1 MAIHGAFRLL
11 AGRTA
16 DANGVIGQNALTVEN
31 GRIVRAEPWN
41 ATTRPQPGDID
52 ARHLTLVPGFIDIHV
67 HGGVGLYLMDGT
79 TDTLRTV
86 AAHLAR
92 HGVTGFLSTTI
103 TGPWEQQAA
112 TLHTAAQAMQSPE
125 NGREGA
131 AVLGCH
137 LEGPYINPAKKG
149 AQPEQFI
156 RIPDVNDLV
165 AHCGDDLHAVKVITL
180 APEMNGALALIRFL
194 HENRII
200 ASIGHTNATYAEA
213 IAAIEAG
220 ARHVTHCYNAMS
232 ALTSR
237 EPGVVGAAFAHS
249 KLTAELIWDNHHVH
263 PAACEALIWAKGAEG
278 VILISDGIPGTGM
291 GDGYR
296 FSLGDLPVTVQ
307 NGTARLPDGT
317 LAGSLLTLDR
327 AFAHASAWPLPQ
339 RTQMASRN
347 AAVALGLEEHKGLLM
362 PGYDADFVLL
372 NPAGEVERTF
382 IAGRC
387 VYSSED

>member
-1 MAIHGAFRLL
+1 MTTNGAFRLL

-16 DANGVIGQNALTVEN
+16 DANGVTGQNALTIEN

-41 ATTRPQPGDID
+41 GSTRPLPGDID

-79 TDTLRTV
+79 TETLQTV

-112 TLHTAAQAMQSPE
+112 TLHTAAEAMLSPD

-156 RIPDVNDLV
+156 RTPDVNDLV
-165 AHCGDDLHAVKVITL
+165 VHCGDDLSAVKLITL
-180 APEMNGALALIRFL
+180 APEIDGALDMIRFL
-194 HENRII
+194 HANRII
-200 ASIGHTNATYAEA
+200 ASIGHTNATYAEVL
-213 IAAIEAG
+213 AAIEAG

-237 EPGVVGAAFAHS
+237 EPGVVGAAFACPEL
-249 KLTAELIWDNHHVH
+249 KAELIWDNHHVH
-263 PAACEALIWAKGAEG
+263 PASCEALIRAKGAEG

-291 GDGYR
+291 EEGYR

-307 NGTARLPDGT
+307 DGTARLPDGT

-327 AFAHASAWPLPQ
+327 AFAHASAWSLPQ
-339 RTQMASRN
+339 RTLMASRN
-347 AAVALGLEEHKGLLM
+347 AAVALGLEERKGLLR

-372 NPAGEVERTF
+372 TPEGAVERTF
-382 IAGRC
+382 VAGQC
-387 VYSSED
+387 VFNSAK